1 MRSPLALAVLVAVL
15 AGCGGGDD
23 EGERGYPDEAI
34 ASFVAECSRQPN
46 ATEAACRCVIRR
58 LEVSM
63 PYEEFARADEALR
76 DDRTPD
82 EASLEKLQAAAAGCL
97 GS

>member
-1 MRSPLALAVLVAVL
+1 MAAL
-15 AGCGGGDD
+15 AGCGGAGD
-23 EGERGYPDEAI
+23 EEERGYPDEAV

-46 ATEAACRCVIRR
+46 ASESACRCVIER
-58 LEVSM
+58 LQVSM

-76 DDRTPD
+76 AERSPD
-82 EASLEKLQAAAAGCL
+82 EAALEKLQAAAGGCL